1 MNASSLQG
9 ELSPHPSRLEVSVG
23 RDSQLLFKMSP
34 CLLDTPIAVTIW
46 QRSKVS
52 SANYCPHSFTGK
64 HEEALILKKKN
75 SL

>member
-52 SANYCPHSFTGK
+52 SANYCPHSFTGNTRR
-64 HEEALILKKKN
+64 LLFKKKN